1 MRSLRNDIDIVIL
14 KPDKRNGVAIMD
26 GSDHIAKMNNMDG
39 DKTKFKRMNDDWTR
53 ITTSRENHWKKY
65 LRYLKKDGMKFFQ
78 PALDL
83 DYFMGMPNSEV

>member
-39 DKTKFKRMNDDWTR
+39 DKTKFKRMNDD
-53 ITTSRENHWKKY
+53 
-65 LRYLKKDGMKFFQ
+65 
-78 PALDL
+78 
-83 DYFMGMPNSEV
+83 